1 MATSTV
7 VRSMEDLSQRGNAPI
22 TPAEE
27 ACPKD
32 SFDARVAGLVVAFG
46 MLVAVVSVAILP
58 SAHLRIVSTTLSL
71 FAGVLLLP
79 SIAPIIPAYFRWFV
93 PLLTFAGGLSI
104 VASVPSEPRDSVQP
118 QCRT

>member
-1 MATSTV
+1 
-7 VRSMEDLSQRGNAPI
+7 MEDLNPRGNAQIAPG
-22 TPAEE
+22 EG
-27 ACPKD
+27 ACPQV

-58 SAHLRIVSTTLSL
+58 SAHLRIVSATLSL

-93 PLLTFAGGLSI
+93 PLLTCAGGLSI
-104 VASVPSEPRDSVQP
+104 VVSVTSEPRDSVQP
-118 QCRT
+118 QMVNLKNAPNLEG